1 MEKKL
6 PDSYVV
12 NRRLKTYPT
21 EIGSLNFKVDDIE
34 LFKINKT
41 SKLKNFYNQKFEE
54 IKKEYISLM
63 NDIEVNERLYKCK
76 YSFEPIVGQTYH
88 LYLKDDGTEF
98 LSIIS
103 PEEWKNKS
111 LIGSYLYDSDGRW
124 VEKYL
129 RT

>member
-124 VEKYL
+124 VEK
-129 RT
+129 

>member
-1 MEKKL
+1 MDKKKL

-12 NRRLKTYPT
+12 DRKLKSYPT
-21 EIGSLNFKVDDIE
+21 EIGSLNFKSDDIE

-54 IKKEYISLM
+54 IKQEYISLM
-63 NDIEVNERLYKCK
+63 NDIEVNERLYNCK

-98 LSIIS
+98 LSIIA
-103 PEEWKNKS
+103 PNEWKKTF
-111 LIGSYLYDSDGRW
+111 IGSYLYDSDGRW
-124 VEKYL
+124 IEK
-129 RT
+129 

>member
-12 NRRLKTYPT
+12 DRRLKSYPT
-21 EIGSLNFKVDDIE
+21 EIGSLNFKADDID
-34 LFKINKT
+34 LFKLNKT

-103 PEEWKNKS
+103 PEEWKSKT

-124 VEKYL
+124 IEK
-129 RT
+129 

>member
-1 MEKKL
+1 MEEKKL

-124 VEKYL
+124 VEK
-129 RT
+129 

>member
-12 NRRLKTYPT
+12 DKRLKSYPT
-21 EIGSLNFKVDDIE
+21 EIGSLNFKADDID
-34 LFKINKT
+34 LFKLNKT

-103 PEEWKNKS
+103 PEEWKSKT

-124 VEKYL
+124 IEK
-129 RT
+129 

>member
-54 IKKEYISLM
+54 IKK
-63 NDIEVNERLYKCK
+63 
-76 YSFEPIVGQTYH
+76 
-88 LYLKDDGTEF
+88 
-98 LSIIS
+98 
-103 PEEWKNKS
+103 
-111 LIGSYLYDSDGRW
+111 
-124 VEKYL
+124 
-129 RT
+129 

>member
-1 MEKKL
+1 MDEKKL

-12 NRRLKTYPT
+12 DRRLKTYPT
-21 EIGSLNFKVDDIE
+21 EIGSLNFKTDDID

-76 YSFEPIVGQTYH
+76 YSFEPIVGQTYY
-88 LYLKDDGTEF
+88 LYLKEDGTEF

-124 VEKYL
+124 VEK
-129 RT
+129 

>member
-12 NRRLKTYPT
+12 DKRLKSYPT
-21 EIGSLNFKVDDIE
+21 EIGSLNFKADDID
-34 LFKINKT
+34 LFKLNKT
-41 SKLKNFYNQKFEE
+41 SKLKNFYSQKFEE

-103 PEEWKNKS
+103 PEEWKSKT

-124 VEKYL
+124 IEK
-129 RT
+129 

>member
-12 NRRLKTYPT
+12 DKRLKSYPT
-21 EIGSLNFKVDDIE
+21 EIGSLNFKADDID
-34 LFKINKT
+34 LFKLNKT

-98 LSIIS
+98 LSNIS
-103 PEEWKNKS
+103 PEEWKSKT
-111 LIGSYLYDSDGRW
+111 LIGSYLYDSDGRLI
-124 VEKYL
+124 EK
-129 RT
+129 

>member
-1 MEKKL
+1 MDEKKL

-12 NRRLKTYPT
+12 DRRLKTYPT

-63 NDIEVNERLYKCK
+63 NDIEVNERLYNCK

-124 VEKYL
+124 VEK
-129 RT
+129 

>member
-12 NRRLKTYPT
+12 DKRLKSYPT
-21 EIGSLNFKVDDIE
+21 EIGSMNFKADDID
-34 LFKINKT
+34 LFKLNKT

-103 PEEWKNKS
+103 PEEWKSKT

-124 VEKYL
+124 IEK
-129 RT
+129 